1 MSLLDAIPFSEL
13 TPARLLRGRR
23 AQGRRSFSNFDEE
36 RILQKYSAALLPAP
50 RDHVAVDLGAGDG
63 VRHSNTHA
71 LFTAGWR
78 GLAVE
83 LDSRRAYRLART
95 YRNHPQVFISRCR
108 VTPQNVVPLLQAYE
122 LAPEFGVLSLDI
134 DSYDYLVL
142 DALLTHF
149 RPRLVVTE
157 INEKLPPPI
166 KFVVKYDPDF
176 QLRHHFYGYSI
187 ASLAELCARHSY
199 ALLEL
204 EYNNA
209 FLAPLEIAP
218 GPALSAAQAYR
229 QGYLE
234 RADRHDKFR
243 LNHDMEALHTLTPA
257 DSLIFLKRFYA
268 PHEGKYEIGVAV
280 PDAPVAPQVCAL
292 SEA

>member
-13 TPARLLRGRR
+13 TRARLLRGRR
-23 AQGRRSFSNFDEE
+23 AQGGRSFSNFDEE
-36 RILQKYSAALLPAP
+36 RILQKYCAALLPAA
-50 RDHVAVDLGAGDG
+50 RDYVAVDLGAGDG

-71 LFTAGWR
+71 LFAAGWR

-95 YRNHPQVFISRCR
+95 YRNHPQVFVSRCR

-122 LAPEFGVLSLDI
+122 LAAEFGVLSLDI
-134 DSYDYLVL
+134 DSYDYWVL

-149 RPRLVVTE
+149 RPRLIVTE
-157 INEKLPPPI
+157 INEKIPPPI

-187 ASLAELCARHSY
+187 ESLAELCARHRY
-199 ALLEL
+199 ALIEL

-218 GPALSAAQAYR
+218 APPLSAAQAYR
-229 QGYLE
+229 RGYLE
-234 RADRHDKFR
+234 RTDRHDKFW
-243 LNHDMEALHTLTPA
+243 LNRDMEALHTLAPA
-257 DSLIFLKRFYA
+257 AGVAFLKRFFSQ
-268 PHEGKYEIGVAV
+268 HEGKYEIAMA
-280 PDAPVAPQVCAL
+280 APAQVETQVCAL
-292 SEA
+292 SEV